1 VATSGRAFWV
11 LDDLSAIQQSK
22 GALDDTVELFEPKP
36 TYRYNLSGGG
46 GREFGADNPAPG
58 IVFDY
63 YLPEEMDTTDLK
75 IEVLAADGTVIRSYS
90 NQKKKGFKSWPGG
103 PPAPQVIPSKE
114 GVNRFNWDLRREQ
127 LPAVDGVFILGDY
140 RGSLVPPGS
149 YTLRLSAPSDTMEVR
164 AELLADPTLDASPAA
179 YAAQQAILRPIEAIV
194 KDIHGSVNRMR
205 KVKGQL
211 KSLNVLLKEFDDT
224 GELIASGKSIIDQI
238 TAWEE
243 NLIQPDQK
251 TFQDVINFPNQLNA
265 ELMNL
270 KSRVDG
276 AVPAATAGAK
286 LRLADL
292 RSVWS
297 LHQAALQKIIS
308 EEVASFNAKY
318 KEMGLPALI
327 LPADPGAKVGKP

>member
-1 VATSGRAFWV
+1 
-11 LDDLSAIQQSK
+11 
-22 GALDDTVELFEPKP
+22 
-36 TYRYNLSGGG
+36 
-46 GREFGADNPAPG
+46 
-58 IVFDY
+58 
-63 YLPEEMDTTDLK
+63 MDTTELK
-75 IEVLAADGTVIRSYS
+75 IEVLDADGNVLRTYS
-90 NQKKKGFKSWPGG
+90 NQKAKGFKSWPGG
-103 PPAPQVIPSKE
+103 PPRPEVIPSKN
-114 GVNRFNWDLRREQ
+114 GVNRFNWNLRREQ
-127 LPAVDGVFILGDY
+127 LPAVEGVFTLGDY
-140 RGSLVPPGS
+140 RGGLVPPGT
-149 YTLRLSAPSDTMEVR
+149 YTLRLTAPSDTMEVK
-164 AELLADPTLDASPAA
+164 AELLADPTLDATPAD
-179 YAAQQAILRPIEAIV
+179 YAAQQAILKPVEAIV
-194 KDIHGSVNRMR
+194 KDIHNSVNRMR

-211 KSLNVLLKEFDDT
+211 ESLNGLLKEFDNTAD
-224 GELIASGKSIIDQI
+224 LIASGKMIIDHI

-297 LHQAALQKIIS
+297 LHQVALQKIIS
-308 EEVASFNAKY
+308 EEVAGFNAKY

-327 LPADPGAKVGKP
+327 LPADPAAKVGKP